1 MAGRLVFEA
10 FIFSIPF
17 ILFGLYLLATASVE
31 QEGKRKW
38 PVQMLFLAGLALA
51 TIAWFVLI
59 VLEKKER
66 DVCHEPARFE
76 NGVIIPARD
85 YPCEQNVRD
94 VGAPLKDAPGIV
106 PQGAVGPAD
115 TRDASDIQ
123 AGFPETQA
131 SDSPDDP
138 D

>member
-1 MAGRLVFEA
+1 LAGRLVFEA

-38 PVQMLFLAGLALA
+38 P
-51 TIAWFVLI
+51 
-59 VLEKKER
+59 
-66 DVCHEPARFE
+66 ARFE

-85 YPCEQNVRD
+85 YPCEQNMRD
-94 VGAPLKDAPGIV
+94 VGVPLKKSPGIV
-106 PQGAVGPAD
+106 PQGAVDPAD

-123 AGFPETQA
+123 ARFPETEA
-131 SDSPDDP
+131 TDSADDP